1 MTCARASSPPASQL
15 TPAIWSRVSAR
26 PRSGTTRCRVIARHS
41 TGKACTRWRW
51 IRTRRV
57 VTRKKARPRGPTC
70 AACAAR
76 SARSMSTTP
85 PSSSRASA
93 RLPRLH
99 HMPEARA
106 MVEAALQIE
115 LCDQRGELR
124 RLADFRGKNLVVYFY
139 PMDDTP
145 GCTVEGKE
153 FRDRFEQFE
162 GLDAVIVGV
171 STDSVERHRAFA
183 EKHAF
188 PFILLADTDGDLAS
202 AFGVFGGG
210 RAA

>member
-1 MTCARASSPPASQL
+1 
-15 TPAIWSRVSAR
+15 
-26 PRSGTTRCRVIARHS
+26 
-41 TGKACTRWRW
+41 
-51 IRTRRV
+51 
-57 VTRKKARPRGPTC
+57 
-70 AACAAR
+70 
-76 SARSMSTTP
+76 
-85 PSSSRASA
+85 
-93 RLPRLH
+93 
-99 HMPEARA
+99 MPEDRET
-106 MVEAALQIE
+106 VEAALQIE
-115 LCDQRGELR
+115 LRDQRGELR

-162 GLDAVIVGV
+162 ALDTVIVGV

-188 PFILLADTDGDLAS
+188 PFILLADTDGGLAS

-210 RAA
+210 LAARSTFVLDYNLHVRRAFHEVTPRGHAQNVLNFLRTLVESYRMLGG